1 MADDKEVVSIV
12 PWRDAFQED
21 GVELDRTTGQRIHIE
36 PSNTFDPDTKRFD
49 GKLDDLTTVKDEDG
63 NTRLIAKQNL
73 AKYQQEDGTEVA
85 KGTKAAEATEV
96 VESEDRGSPYELI
109 PPWEDMNEYGQE
121 LLEPAEADQI
131 RTEQEMLHKMV
142 GPRDA
147 AQTVS
152 IIDGM
157 TQGASEAVLLVIGE
171 GNDDGMSGPEAI
183 AKIEGALD
191 GEDLQS
197 FRNGLTQ
204 FPQSL
209 KDLLE
214 I

>member
-1 MADDKEVVSIV
+1 MADTDNKEVAIT
-12 PWRDAFQED
+12 DAFPAD
-21 GVELDRTTGQRIHIE
+21 GVEVDRVTGRYE
-36 PSNTFDPDTKRFD
+36 GTPKVGTFDKAGRYS
-49 GKLDDLTTVKDEDG
+49 GKLSDLVMPDEQAD
-63 NTRLIAKQNL
+63 A
-73 AKYQQEDGTEVA
+73 EGTEVA
-85 KGTKAAEATEV
+85 EST
-96 VESEDRGSPYELI
+96 ESEDRGSPYELI
-109 PPWEDMNEYGQE
+109 PSWDEMNEYGQE

-157 TQGASEAVLLVIGE
+157 SKGASEAVLLVIGE
-171 GNDDGMSGPEAI
+171 GNDAGMSGREVI
-183 AKIEGALD
+183 AKIEGVLA